1 MERDTNALYHTLGVR
16 KNATE
21 EEIKKA
27 YRRLALRFHP
37 DKNPNAADQFKAI
50 THAYEILSDP
60 KKRSVYDKYG
70 EMG

>member
-1 MERDTNALYHTLGVR
+1 MERDTNALYITLGVR

-37 DKNPNAADQFKAI
+37 DKNPNAADQVFKKSRI
-50 THAYEILSDP
+50 
-60 KKRSVYDKYG
+60 
-70 EMG
+70 